1 LKRRSSQATAWWVK
15 FLLVLVAALCVAG
28 AGAGIAV
35 ITAGGSSGGTARST
49 STAQKA
55 SQASAG
61 DARHARGSKTSATAG
76 STTAGSTTAPTPS
89 QGNRRPVH
97 HGGGGS
103 LPPATKGA
111 GAFGPVSSGRTSCR
125 SVVHIGDSTSE
136 GLDSPS
142 YLPKRSDRIGARYS
156 DVGVATWKPEISG
169 ATSIVET
176 LPGGTNAHD
185 VAQQLINQGY
195 RGCWVIALGTNDSAD
210 VAVGSAVGLP
220 TRIQRMMSVIG
231 NQPALWVNVK
241 TLVSSGPYAE
251 TNMEGWDNDLLRA
264 CARYP
269 NMRVFDWASVV
280 KDGWYIP
287 DGIHFTSEGYA
298 ARARLIA
305 DALAKAF
312 PASGASTG
320 CVVR

>member
-1 LKRRSSQATAWWVK
+1 LRRGSSQATAWWVK
-15 FLLVLVAALCVAG
+15 FLLVFVAVLCVAG
-28 AGAGIAV
+28 SGAGIAV

-55 SQASAG
+55 SRASAG
-61 DARHARGSKTSATAG
+61 GARHARPSKTAAKEG
-76 STTAGSTTAPTPS
+76 STTAAAPS
-89 QGNRRPVH
+89 RENRQPARD
-97 HGGGGS
+97 GGAGS

-111 GAFGPVSSGRTSCR
+111 GAFGPVRSGRTSCR

-185 VAQQLINQGY
+185 VAQQLVNQGY

-220 TRIQRMMSVIG
+220 TRIQRMMSAIG
-231 NQPALWVNVK
+231 NQPVMWVNVK

-251 TNMEGWDNDLLRA
+251 TNMEGWDSDLLRA

-269 NMRVFDWASVV
+269 SMRVFDWASVV

-287 DGIHFTSEGYA
+287 DGIHYTSEGYA

>member
-1 LKRRSSQATAWWVK
+1 M
-15 FLLVLVAALCVAG
+15 
-28 AGAGIAV
+28 
-35 ITAGGSSGGTARST
+35 
-49 STAQKA
+49 
-55 SQASAG
+55 
-61 DARHARGSKTSATAG
+61 
-76 STTAGSTTAPTPS
+76 
-89 QGNRRPVH
+89 
-97 HGGGGS
+97 
-103 LPPATKGA
+103 PPATRGA
-111 GAFGPVSSGRTSCR
+111 GAFGPVRSGRTSCR

-136 GLDSPS
+136 GLDSPD
-142 YLPKRSDRIGARYS
+142 YLPKRSDRIGARYA

-176 LPGGTNAHD
+176 LPGGTNARD
-185 VAQQLINQGY
+185 VAQQLVSQGY
-195 RGCWVIALGTNDSAD
+195 RGCWVIVLGTNDSAD
-210 VAVGSAVGLP
+210 VAVGSAVGLM
-220 TRIQRMMSVIG
+220 TRIERMMSVIRD
-231 NQPALWVNVK
+231 QPVMWVNVK

-251 TNMEGWDNDLLRA
+251 PNMEGWDNDLLRA

-287 DGIHFTSEGYA
+287 DGIHYTSEGYA

-312 PASGASTG
+312 PASGATAPG

>member
-1 LKRRSSQATAWWVK
+1 MLRLQRKSSQATAWWVK
-15 FLLVLVAALCVAG
+15 FLLVLVAALFVAG

-35 ITAGGSSGGTARST
+35 ITAGGSSSATPRSI

-55 SQASAG
+55 SRASAG
-61 DARHARGSKTSATAG
+61 GASHAPP
-76 STTAGSTTAPTPS
+76 STTSSKERSTTAPAPNR
-89 QGNRRPVH
+89 GNPKPAH
-97 HGGGGS
+97 DSGAGS

-111 GAFGPVSSGRTSCR
+111 GAFGPVRSGRTSCR

-136 GLDSPS
+136 GLDSS
-142 YLPKRSDRIGARYS
+142 TYLPKRSDRIGARYS

-185 VAQQLINQGY
+185 VAQQLVNQGY

-210 VAVGSAVGLP
+210 VAVGSAVSLV

-231 NQPALWVNVK
+231 NQPVVWVNVK

-251 TNMEGWDNDLLRA
+251 TNMEAWDNDLVRA

>member
-1 LKRRSSQATAWWVK
+1 MQRNSAQATAWWVK
-15 FLLVLVAALCVAG
+15 FLLVLLAALCVAG

-35 ITAGGSSGGTARST
+35 ITAGGSSSGTARPT

-55 SQASAG
+55 SRASAG
-61 DARHARGSKTSATAG
+61 GARHTRSSKPSAKQN
-76 STTAGSTTAPTPS
+76 STTAPAPS
-89 QGNRRPVH
+89 RPNREPAH
-97 HGGGGS
+97 HGGAGS

-111 GAFGPVSSGRTSCR
+111 GALGRVSGGRTSCR

-156 DVGVATWKPEISG
+156 HVGVATWKPEISG

-185 VAQQLINQGY
+185 VAQQLVNQGY
-195 RGCWVIALGTNDSAD
+195 QGCWVIALGTNDSAD

-231 NQPALWVNVK
+231 DQPVMWVNVK

-269 NMRVFDWASVV
+269 SMRVFDWASVA

-287 DGIHFTSEGYA
+287 DGIHYTSEGYA

>member
-1 LKRRSSQATAWWVK
+1 MLPLQRKSSQATAWWVK
-15 FLLVLVAALCVAG
+15 FLVVLVAALCVAG

-35 ITAGGSSGGTARST
+35 ITAGGSSSGPPHST
-49 STAQKA
+49 SSAEKA
-55 SQASAG
+55 SRASAG
-61 DARHARGSKTSATAG
+61 GSRQSAP
-76 STTAGSTTAPTPS
+76 SKPSSKEGSTTAPAPS
-89 QGNRRPVH
+89 HDNRKPAH
-97 HGGGGS
+97 HGAHGS

-185 VAQQLINQGY
+185 VAQQLVNQGY
-195 RGCWVIALGTNDSAD
+195 QGCWVIALGTNDSAD
-210 VAVGSAVGLP
+210 VAVGSAVGLV

-231 NQPALWVNVK
+231 NQPVMWVNVK

-251 TNMEGWDNDLLRA
+251 TNMEGWDNDLVRA

-287 DGIHFTSEGYA
+287 DGIHFTSGGYA

-320 CVVR
+320 CVVS

>member
-1 LKRRSSQATAWWVK
+1 LRRGSSQATAWWVK

-35 ITAGGSSGGTARST
+35 ITAGGSRGGTARST

-55 SQASAG
+55 SRASAG
-61 DARHARGSKTSATAG
+61 GARHARPSKTAAKEG
-76 STTAGSTTAPTPS
+76 STTVPAPS
-89 QGNRRPVH
+89 RGNRQPAHR
-97 HGGGGS
+97 GGTGS

-111 GAFGPVSSGRTSCR
+111 GAFGPVRSGRTSCR

-156 DVGVATWKPEISG
+156 DVGATWKPEISG

-185 VAQQLINQGY
+185 VAQQLVNQGY
-195 RGCWVIALGTNDSAD
+195 RGCWVIALGT
-210 VAVGSAVGLP
+210 
-220 TRIQRMMSVIG
+220 
-231 NQPALWVNVK
+231 QPVMWVNVK

-287 DGIHFTSEGYA
+287 DGIHYTSEGYA

-305 DALAKAF
+305 DALTKAF
-312 PASGASTG
+312 PASGAPTG

>member
-1 LKRRSSQATAWWVK
+1 LKRKSSQATAWWVK

-35 ITAGGSSGGTARST
+35 ITAGGSSRGTARST
-49 STAQKA
+49 STAQRT
-55 SQASAG
+55 SQASASG
-61 DARHARGSKTSATAG
+61 AHHPRASKTSTKE
-76 STTAGSTTAPTPS
+76 GSTTAPAVS
-89 QGNRRPVH
+89 QGNRQPAH
-97 HGGGGS
+97 HAHGGAGS

-111 GAFGPVSSGRTSCR
+111 GAFGPVRSGRTSCR

-176 LPGGTNAHD
+176 LPGGTNARD
-185 VAQQLINQGY
+185 VAEQLVNQGY

-210 VAVGSAVGLP
+210 VAVGSTVGLT

-231 NQPALWVNVK
+231 NQPVMWVNVK

-287 DGIHFTSEGYA
+287 DGIHFTSGGYA

-320 CVVR
+320 CVVG

>member
-1 LKRRSSQATAWWVK
+1 MLPLQRKSSQATAWWVK
-15 FLLVLVAALCVAG
+15 FLVVLIAALCVAG

-35 ITAGGSSGGTARST
+35 ITAGGSSSGAPHST
-49 STAQKA
+49 SSAEKA
-55 SQASAG
+55 SRASADG
-61 DARHARGSKTSATAG
+61 SRQSPPSKTS
-76 STTAGSTTAPTPS
+76 SKEGSTTAPAPS
-89 QGNRRPVH
+89 HGNRKPAH
-97 HGGGGS
+97 HGAQGS

-185 VAQQLINQGY
+185 VAQQLVNQGY
-195 RGCWVIALGTNDSAD
+195 QGCWVIALGTNDSAD
-210 VAVGSAVGLP
+210 VAVGSAVGLV

-231 NQPALWVNVK
+231 NQPVMWVNVK

-251 TNMEGWDNDLLRA
+251 TNMEGWDNDLIRA

-320 CVVR
+320 CVVS